1 MSNIRGPTE
10 SLEIGE
16 IRTIVLDALR
26 YSMMRGSTIYMEQ
39 LPKMILEAGHTQGK
53 LPRSDSDVQKTPTK
67 GELSM

>member
-26 YSMMRGSTIYMEQ
+26 DSMMRRSTIYMEQ
-39 LPKMILEAGHTQGK
+39 LPKMILEAGHTQRK